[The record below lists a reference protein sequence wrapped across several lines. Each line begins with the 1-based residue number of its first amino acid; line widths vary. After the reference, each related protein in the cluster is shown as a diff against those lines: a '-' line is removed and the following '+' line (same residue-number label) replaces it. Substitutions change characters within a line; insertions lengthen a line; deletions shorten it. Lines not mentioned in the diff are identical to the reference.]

1 MATQNYDVIVLGND
15 FAGLVAATLCASRGL
30 RVLLAETEK
39 HRDTYQL
46 GSETL
51 PVAPLFLSGIES
63 PGITRVFDELHFQHL
78 LKRRLEVFERG
89 CQLLAPDL
97 RIEADPDRERFS
109 RALRRELGADDEWIL
124 AGDDALATLP
134 TLLAIDACMPAT
146 GFWERRE
153 LGREI
158 QRCHADTSAW
168 MALEHS
174 HAART
179 LTRLSVL
186 AQCGSDQVSD
196 LGQAR
201 ALVHTRQSTA
211 RIQGDMK
218 AWRAIFLDKFKSHN
232 GEVQRVDPQELSMS
246 WGKVSGLRCVDDAFT
261 CDYLIAS
268 MPSTE
273 LVKLCGKKPPKRLLE
288 LAQSSAPVAY
298 RYTLNLVM
306 QLQGVPEGMA
316 PLAFSL
322 LDPSAPASGG
332 NFAIF
337 SQRPAAQAG
346 RVILTLQGLADVD
359 AEGQAV
365 LDGMEEGLLSHAREV
380 MPFLDE
386 HLRTWD
392 SPHRVAKKDAS
403 RSLSEPLAPL
413 AIWSGP
419 VDETLG
425 IQAQSYATGLKLSCI
440 ASSQTLPELGIE
452 GQLIAGFSAAKLASA
467 SMGKRKAPPRPT
479 VLADAR

>member
-1 MATQNYDVIVLGND
+1 MATQNYDIIVLGND

-39 HRDTYQL
+39 HQDSYQL

-63 PGITRVFDELHFQHL
+63 PGIARVFDELHFQHL

-97 RIEADPDRERFS
+97 RLEADPDRERFA
-109 RALRRELGADDEWIL
+109 RALRREIGTDEDWLL
-124 AGDDALATLP
+124 AGDEALAALP
-134 TLLAIDACMPAT
+134 ALLGIDACMPAT

-158 QRCHADTSAW
+158 QKCHADAAAW
-168 MALEHS
+168 MAREHGQ
-174 HAART
+174 AART
-179 LTRLSVL
+179 LARLSLL
-186 AQCGSDQVSD
+186 AQCGADQVGD
-196 LGQAR
+196 LGQVR

-211 RIQGDMK
+211 RFQGDWK
-218 AWRAIFLDKFKSHN
+218 NWRAIFLDKFKSHN

-246 WGKVSGLRCVDDAFT
+246 WGKVSGLRCVDDDFT

-268 MPSTE
+268 MPSAALLE
-273 LVKLCGKKPPKRLLE
+273 LCGKKPPKRLIE
-288 LAQSSAPVAY
+288 LAQSSQPVAF

-306 QLQGVPEGMA
+306 QLQGIPEGMA
-316 PLAFSL
+316 SLAFSL
-322 LDPSAPASGG
+322 LDPSAPATGG

-346 RVILTLQGLADVD
+346 RVILSLQGLAETDEQGRVM
-359 AEGQAV
+359 
-365 LDGMEEGLLSHAREV
+365 LDKMDEGLLAHAREV
-380 MPFLDE
+380 MPFLSE

-392 SPHRVAKKDAS
+392 SPHRAAAKDVS
-403 RSLSEPLAPL
+403 RSLSEPLAPE
-413 AIWSGP
+413 AIWSCP

-425 IQAQSYATGLKLSCI
+425 IQAHSYATGLKLSCI
-440 ASSQTLPELGIE
+440 ASSQTLPELGLE
-452 GQLIAGFSAAKLASA
+452 GQFIAGWSAAKLASA
-467 SMGKRKAPPRPT
+467 SMGKRKVSPRPT